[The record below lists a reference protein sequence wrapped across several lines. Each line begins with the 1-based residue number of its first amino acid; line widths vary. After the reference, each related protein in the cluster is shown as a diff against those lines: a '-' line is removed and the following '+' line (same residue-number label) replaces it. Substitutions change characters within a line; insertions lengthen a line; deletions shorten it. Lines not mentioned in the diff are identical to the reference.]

1 MMPGRAP
8 AACGRRK
15 TDNSEDLAMTAK
27 IFRNSMAVGI
37 SVFLLSVALFMG
49 MLYQYFGSQM
59 ARELESEARLVA
71 RGIETMGLD
80 YFDGLQSSSRI
91 TWLDTDGTVLYDS
104 VADPATM
111 ENHAN
116 REEIREAMIGSQ
128 GSSVRRS
135 STLSEDTIY
144 AARRLSDGS
153 VVRLANAQRTVAVLL
168 VSMIQPLLIILA
180 LVLILAAVL
189 ASRLSKQLIRPIL
202 NLDLEHPESC
212 NTYDELSPLLTR
224 IRRQNDTIRE
234 QVENARQRQQEFTA
248 LTENMSEGFV
258 LLDQK
263 GHILSYN
270 SGALRLLGAPAPAG
284 EANVLTL
291 DRSDVFRHV
300 VEQALGGLRNQGRLD
315 REERCIQ
322 LLADPVL
329 RDGQVAGAV
338 LVLVDVTE
346 REQGERLRREFTANV
361 SHELKTPL
369 TAISGMAEI
378 IKNGMVEP
386 EDVNGFAEDIY
397 KETQR
402 LISLVEDIIHL
413 SRLDEGGTGLQ
424 REPVDMLQLAQKVEE
439 RIAPL
444 AKQAEVTLSVSGS
457 SFVVNGVP
465 AVLEEMLYN
474 LCDNAVKYNRTG
486 GRVDIVLTP
495 RAQGGEVTVS
505 DTGIGIPP
513 QDQQRVFERF
523 YRVDKSHS
531 KEIGGTG
538 LGLSIVKHGAV
549 LHDARVELESTLGQG
564 TKVRLVFP
572 A

>member
-1 MMPGRAP
+1 
-8 AACGRRK
+8 
-15 TDNSEDLAMTAK
+15 MTAK

-91 TWLDTDGTVLYDS
+91 TWVDTDGTVLYDS

-457 SFVVNGVP
+457 SFAVNGVP

-495 RAQGGEVTVS
+495 RAQGGEVMVS

>member
-1 MMPGRAP
+1 M
-8 AACGRRK
+8 
-15 TDNSEDLAMTAK
+15 
-27 IFRNSMAVGI
+27 
-37 SVFLLSVALFMG
+37 
-49 MLYQYFGSQM
+49 
-59 ARELESEARLVA
+59 
-71 RGIETMGLD
+71 
-80 YFDGLQSSSRI
+80 
-91 TWLDTDGTVLYDS
+91 
-104 VADPATM
+104 
-111 ENHAN
+111 
-116 REEIREAMIGSQ
+116 
-128 GSSVRRS
+128 
-135 STLSEDTIY
+135 
-144 AARRLSDGS
+144 
-153 VVRLANAQRTVAVLL
+153 
-168 VSMIQPLLIILA
+168 
-180 LVLILAAVL
+180 
-189 ASRLSKQLIRPIL
+189 
-202 NLDLEHPESC
+202 
-212 NTYDELSPLLTR
+212 
-224 IRRQNDTIRE
+224 
-234 QVENARQRQQEFTA
+234 
-248 LTENMSEGFV
+248 
-258 LLDQK
+258 
-263 GHILSYN
+263 
-270 SGALRLLGAPAPAG
+270 
-284 EANVLTL
+284 
-291 DRSDVFRHV
+291 
-300 VEQALGGLRNQGRLD
+300 
-315 REERCIQ
+315 
-322 LLADPVL
+322 
-329 RDGQVAGAV
+329 

-457 SFVVNGVP
+457 SFAVNGVP

>member
-91 TWLDTDGTVLYDS
+91 TWVDTDGTVLYDS